1 VQVTFKGARDDRGIT
16 ALAQTTE
23 VAASTLLTVFFIRL
37 YITSILLIVFFIKL
51 YITSI
56 MTLTLTAAVWDDLW
70 DQSWEQTGY
79 SPPYE
84 PFVQICKTP
93 AAIGNGTFQSIELY
107 PEVWLGIGHRTYPG
121 ETIIEFSEAEHPIQL
136 GFMLSGKWLDS
147 NEGQLSPTHTM
158 ISGSGIQ
165 RELASKVLADQ
176 GEIFVEIVMSPDRL
190 AQFFPDAA
198 GQLPAELNFLVKG
211 DDWQTLI
218 YPPSTPAIQRTVQE
232 IVTCPYQGF
241 EKRLFLQGKV
251 HDLIGL
257 QLMSV
262 LRDRGSFPST
272 TRLKPETIAR
282 LHHAK
287 DLLAMQLEHPPSLSQ
302 LAQQVGISD
311 RTLQRG
317 FQTLFNT
324 TVMGYL
330 TEQRLKQ
337 AKQLLRQ
344 GATEGLRSTRTVTEV
359 ATMVGYRNMG
369 HFAMAFKRRFGITPS
384 QCLAGKVADFE

>member
-1 VQVTFKGARDDRGIT
+1 MTITF
-16 ALAQTTE
+16 
-23 VAASTLLTVFFIRL
+23 
-37 YITSILLIVFFIKL
+37 
-51 YITSI
+51 
-56 MTLTLTAAVWDDLW
+56 TAAAWDDLW
-70 DQSWEQTGY
+70 NQSWKQSY
-79 SPPYE
+79 SPPHE
-84 PFVQICKTP
+84 PFVEICKVP

-107 PEVWLGIGHRTYPG
+107 PEIWLEIGHFTYADPIV
-121 ETIIEFSEAEHPIQL
+121 TKHPEAEHPLQL
-136 GFMLSGKWLDS
+136 GFMLSGTITDS
-147 NEGQLSPTHTM
+147 NDGQLSPTHTM

-165 RELASKVLADQ
+165 RELASQVSNH
-176 GEIFVEIVMSPDRL
+176 GCEILVEIVMSPNRL

-218 YPPSTPAIQRTVQE
+218 YPQSTPAIQHTVRE

-251 HDLIGL
+251 HDLMGL

-262 LRDRGSFPST
+262 LRDRGSFPSP
-272 TRLKPETIAR
+272 TRLKPEMIAR

-287 DLLAMQLEHPPSLSQ
+287 DLLAMQLESPPSVSQ
-302 LAQQVGISD
+302 LAQRVGVSD

-324 TVMGYL
+324 TVVGYL
-330 TEQRLKQ
+330 TQQRLQQ
-337 AKQLLRQ
+337 AEQLLRQ
-344 GATEGLRSTRTVTEV
+344 GDRTVTEV
-359 ATMVGYRNMG
+359 ATMVGYGNMG

-384 QCLAGKVADFE
+384 QCLAGKMAGFE

>member
-1 VQVTFKGARDDRGIT
+1 
-16 ALAQTTE
+16 
-23 VAASTLLTVFFIRL
+23 
-37 YITSILLIVFFIKL
+37 
-51 YITSI
+51 
-56 MTLTLTAAVWDDLW
+56 MTLTLTAAAWDDLW
-70 DQSWEQTGY
+70 NQSWEKSY
-79 SPPYE
+79 SPAHE
-84 PFVQICKTP
+84 PFVEICKTP
-93 AAIGNGTFQSIELY
+93 VAIGNGTFQSIELY

-121 ETIIEFSEAEHPIQL
+121 ETIVKFSEAEHPIQL

-147 NEGQLSPTHTM
+147 NDGQFSPTHTM

-176 GEIFVEIVMSPDRL
+176 GEVLVEIMMSTDRL
-190 AQFFPDAA
+190 RQFFPDAA
-198 GQLPAELNFLVKG
+198 GQLPTELNFLVKG

-251 HDLIGL
+251 HDLIGF

-262 LRDRGSFPST
+262 LRERGGFPVP

-287 DLLAMQLEHPPSLSQ
+287 DLLAMQLEQPPSLST
-302 LAQQVGISD
+302 LAQQVGLSE

-317 FQTLFNT
+317 FQTHFKT

-330 TEQRLKQ
+330 TQQRLEQ
-337 AKQLLRQ
+337 AEQLLRQ
-344 GATEGLRSTRTVTEV
+344 SATEGLRSTRTVTEI
-359 ATMVGYRNMG
+359 ATMVGYGNMG

-384 QCLAGKVADFE
+384 QCLAGKMADFE